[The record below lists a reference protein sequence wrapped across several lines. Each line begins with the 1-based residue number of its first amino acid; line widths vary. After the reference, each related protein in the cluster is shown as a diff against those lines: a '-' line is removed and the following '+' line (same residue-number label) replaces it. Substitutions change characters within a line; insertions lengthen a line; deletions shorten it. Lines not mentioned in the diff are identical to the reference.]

1 MVGEEQK
8 REKSFIEKK
17 YKLFLIGIIILGF
30 VVRWKYLTINQA
42 LWWDEAEYLA
52 IAKHWAFSIPYEV
65 SVMRPPLF
73 PAIGA
78 AFYLLGAN
86 ELLLRL
92 FMLVISLFGIYLT
105 YKVAS
110 EIFDKRTAL
119 ASAFLMA
126 VFYLALFYTARIMI
140 DILMMVLW
148 LLAILFFWK
157 GYVKKESKYYLWLMG
172 LTVGLGSSLKM
183 PFVLVAFPFIAY
195 VFANE
200 GFKALKNKALWSS
213 VFFFFLAILPYFI
226 YFNISYGGLPFI
238 STPAYGFG
246 EGQLKFGFYADV
258 VKLVLQSPIPYLI
271 NTSTLFNVLL
281 LTFLVGL
288 GYFVMNLFIGW
299 DLIKKDMQLKNYLFL
314 LVWMIIPY
322 AFFSMIEMAEDRYL
336 FMIYPAVF
344 MVSSLM
350 FFKVYDWV
358 KKRNLYAAVL
368 FIVLILVSASYSH
381 LSYADALIKNK
392 AASYGPLKDAGLWI
406 KERSSSDDL
415 VVASDLPQNTYYA
428 ERNTTYFP
436 EKESDFEDFI
446 KEKKPKYMIIS
457 IFEKSP
463 DWTYSW
469 AGRNE
474 NKVKPVYGAN
484 LGGDNQKTTLVV
496 FEFIYNSSLQNPELA
511 PS

>member
-1 MVGEEQK
+1 MTEEQK
-8 REKSFIEKK
+8 QEKSFIDKK
-17 YKLFLIGIIILGF
+17 CRLFLLGILVLGF
-30 VVRWKYLTINQA
+30 VLRWKYLTINHA

-52 IAKHWAFSIPYEV
+52 IAKHWAFSVPYEV

-73 PAIGA
+73 PAISA

-86 ELLLRL
+86 ELFLRL
-92 FMLVISLFGIYLT
+92 FMLVVSLLGVYLT

-110 EIFDKRTAL
+110 EIIDNRTAL
-119 ASAFLMA
+119 VSAFLMA

-183 PFVLVAFPFIAY
+183 PFILVAFPFIAY
-195 VFANE
+195 VFASE
-200 GFKALKNKALWSS
+200 GFKALKNKSLWYS

-226 YFNISYGGLPFI
+226 YFNLSYGGLPFI

-246 EGQLKFGFYADV
+246 EGQLKFGFYAGV
-258 VKLVLQSPIPYLI
+258 VNLVLQSPIPYLI
-271 NTSTLFNVLL
+271 NTSTLFNILL
-281 LTFLVGL
+281 LAFLAGL

-299 DLIKKDMQLKNYLFL
+299 DLIKKESQLKAYLFL
-314 LVWMIIPY
+314 LVWMVLPY

-344 MVSSLM
+344 MTSSLIL
-350 FFKVYDWV
+350 FKVYDWV
-358 KKRNLYAAVL
+358 KKHNFYAASI
-368 FIVLILVSASYSH
+368 FIVLVLVSASYAH
-381 LSYADALIKNK
+381 LSYADALIKSK
-392 AASYGPLKDAGLWI
+392 ASSYGPLKDAGLWI
-406 KERSSSDDL
+406 KDKSVEGDL
-415 VVASDLPQNTYYA
+415 VVSSDLPQNTYYA

-436 EKESDFEDFI
+436 ENEADFYDFI

-469 AGRNE
+469 AGKNQD
-474 NKVKPVYGAN
+474 KVKPVYSAN
-484 LGGDNQKTTLVV
+484 MGGDPQKTTLMV
-496 FEFIYNSSLQNPELA
+496 FEFTYNSSESLELA